1 VALRDPATGA
11 TLKDIPMLLDS
22 GADVTLLP
30 QSAVQ
35 RLGVVGEQ
43 GIRIELVGF
52 DGSRSTVPA
61 VRLDLVLLGKTF
73 KGRYLTFDQEC
84 GILGR
89 DILNHLVIL
98 LDGPSLGWQE
108 RK

>member
-1 VALRDPATGA
+1 MGV
-11 TLKDIPMLLDS
+11 PMLLDS

-30 QSAVQ
+30 ESGVQ
-35 RLGVVGEQ
+35 RLGVMRESAEEV
-43 GIRIELVGF
+43 ELVGF
-52 DGSRSTVPA
+52 DGRRSTAPV
-61 VRLDLVLLGKTF
+61 VRVDLILLGKTF

-89 DILNHLVIL
+89 DILNHLALL
-98 LDGPSLGWQE
+98 LDGPALSWRE